1 MQPAK
6 QTIDALIKE
15 FCDYLDKIHRSKS
28 TIRLYCYKWGQVKAF
43 MALKSIKFYD
53 QSVGKQFLQ
62 SILGDFNYDHLTN
75 YERNL
80 VNRVEALA
88 EFQDT
93 GRILGGMRSRPP
105 RTFEG
110 AIGVTMTSYMNY
122 RQSLF
127 GLSKITITSY
137 IIYLHD
143 LLMFLN
149 KKAINSFSEITPSV
163 IISFINSIDHE
174 KAAAKHVALLIL
186 KGYFKYLH
194 EQHFLVADYS
204 LIIPKTNYKN
214 QPHLPSTFTNDEIGV
229 LLNAIDRSSP
239 KGKRDYAILLLAT
252 KLGLRSSD
260 IRALRFEYI
269 LWEYNLITFK
279 QIKTVKPISLPLLA
293 EIGNA
298 IIDYLKHGR
307 PVSQDPYCFLQV
319 QTPHTQMHKS
329 AIGNLVAFYLKRTG
343 INCKNRRHGPHALR
357 HSFAA
362 NLLSEKIPLP
372 VISEALGHGNTNS
385 TMYYLSIDVTSL
397 KQCALDV
404 PLVPLSFYNQKGGLS
419 HV

>member
-1 MQPAK
+1 MQSTK

-28 TIRLYCYKWGQVKAF
+28 TIRLYCYKWSLVKAF
-43 MALKSIKFYD
+43 MSLQNIKFYD

-127 GLSKITITSY
+127 GLSKITITNY

-143 LLMFLN
+143 FLIFLN
-149 KKAINSFSEITPSV
+149 KKTINSLSKITAPV

-174 KAAAKHVALLIL
+174 KAAAKYVALLIL

-204 LIIPKTNYKN
+204 LIIPKSNYKN
-214 QPHLPSTFTNDEIGV
+214 QPHLPSTFTNDEIGI

-252 KLGLRSSD
+252 KLGMRSSD

-279 QIKTVKPISLPLLA
+279 QIKIRKPISLPLLP
-293 EIGNA
+293 EVGNA
-298 IIDYLKHGR
+298 IIDYLKYGR
-307 PVSQDPYCFLQV
+307 PVSDERYCFLQILA
-319 QTPHTQMHKS
+319 PYKHIDKS
-329 AIGNLVAFYLKRTG
+329 AIGNIVGFYLKRTG
-343 INCKNRRHGPHALR
+343 INCKNRKHGPHALR
-357 HSFAA
+357 HSFAV
-362 NLLSEKIPLP
+362 NLLSEKTPLP

-404 PLVPLSFYNQKGGLS
+404 PLVPLSFYKQKGGLS
-419 HV
+419 HG